1 MEYKRITS
9 IDDLNKAIKEK
20 HHNFTLLLAGGL
32 LQSKKRISFSDK
44 TKSAYKITNHFDG
57 TKQTLTPE
65 EIFDESLTNIGV
77 GITNGAF
84 FCEINN

>member
-32 LQSKKRISFSDK
+32 LHSRKRISFADK

-57 TKQTLTPE
+57 TWAYRQWCRDSRCQVLLPLPACRN
-65 EIFDESLTNIGV
+65 SG
-77 GITNGAF
+77 
-84 FCEINN
+84 

>member
-1 MEYKRITS
+1 MEYRKISS
-9 IDDLNKAIKEK
+9 IDDLNNAIKEK

-32 LQSKKRISFSDK
+32 MPSRKRITFSDK
-44 TKSAYKITNHFDG
+44 TKTAYKITNHFDG

-65 EIFDESLTNIGV
+65 EIFDRSLTNIGV

-84 FCEINN
+84 FCLIG